1 MHIQAGNHVVLEN
14 DRSFQSFKDGEGERH
29 FEHVVKFEWQFEEAP
44 QILVALNRLD
54 IACHNLLRVHVTA
67 EKISASGFT
76 LRYFTCANTQ
86 IFGIGAQWIAF
97 HAAMS
102 DFRLPRRIL

>member
-1 MHIQAGNHVVLEN
+1 MHIQTGNHAVSEN
-14 DRSFQSFKDGEGERH
+14 DHAFRPFKDGEGERH
-29 FEHVVKFEWQFEEAP
+29 FEHVVKFEWPFEEVP

-54 IACHNLLRVHVTA
+54 IACHNGLRVNVTA
-67 EKISASGFT
+67 EKISISRFT
-76 LRYFTCANTQ
+76 LHYSTFANTQ

-102 DFRLPRRIL
+102 DFRLPGRIL